1 MPTNDEYFIFYS
13 ILTLSTL
20 PACGW
25 AVSNCYQSPRSAQ
38 ARVDSVL
45 FDLDT
50 IYLDIYVCSI
60 FCSNFCQLLAVC
72 LDGESL
78 DAWKTPP
85 RVRTR
90 RHVRLDTTTETTRET
105 QDNCSVPAPPRP
117 SLVVPCG
124 YCSMDHGA
132 PTDLLSSPVSPLC
145 SLSLSHTIGWKHTRL
160 QTSRYK
166 SMYGINVV
174 NFLLFLVTLCL
185 VGQQYCH

>member
-25 AVSNCYQSPRSAQ
+25 AVSNCYQSSRSAQ

-105 QDNCSVPAPPRP
+105 QDNCSVPAPPRVAP
-117 SLVVPCG
+117 RPRPAPPQPC
-124 YCSMDHGA
+124 C
-132 PTDLLSSPVSPLC
+132 TLRLLQYGPWCTHRPAIVTSITTLL
-145 SLSLSHTIGWKHTRL
+145 SLSLTYDRL
-160 QTSRYK
+160 ETYETTNIK
-166 SMYGINVV
+166 I
-174 NFLLFLVTLCL
+174 
-185 VGQQYCH
+185 

>member
-1 MPTNDEYFIFYS
+1 M
-13 ILTLSTL
+13 
-20 PACGW
+20 
-25 AVSNCYQSPRSAQ
+25 
-38 ARVDSVL
+38 
-45 FDLDT
+45 
-50 IYLDIYVCSI
+50 CSI

-78 DAWKTPP
+78 DAWKTPS
-85 RVRTR
+85 RVPARGATSDLIQQLR
-90 RHVRLDTTTETTRET
+90 LHVRPKTTALFPPRPAPCSTT
-105 QDNCSVPAPPRP
+105 PPRP

>member
-117 SLVVPCG
+117 
-124 YCSMDHGA
+124 A
-132 PTDLLSSPVSPLC
+132 PALLYLAATAVWTMVHPQTC
-145 SLSLSHTIGWKHTRL
+145 YRHQYHHFALSLSHIR
-160 QTSRYK
+160 
-166 SMYGINVV
+166 
-174 NFLLFLVTLCL
+174 
-185 VGQQYCH
+185 